1 MAAATIRTTR
11 AFRTA
16 GQPAM
21 PQRHWMQVSRK
32 TLDSN
37 STRQALRARP
47 ARVVPL
53 AAAGPE
59 AQRANLSQA
68 SLSQASL
75 SQAKRVPRRRR
86 AARA

>member
-1 MAAATIRTTR
+1 
-11 AFRTA
+11 
-16 GQPAM
+16 M

-47 ARVVPL
+47 ARVAPL
-53 AAAGPE
+53 VAAGPE

-68 SLSQASL
+68 SLSQANL
-75 SQAKRVPRRRR
+75 SQANLSPAKRVPGRSR